1 MATPEQP
8 TMPVN
13 GNYAPHQAQ
22 TYGSMDSNYN
32 ATNAN
37 SASYGT
43 APSSTSSHAASG
55 NGGAPEIPKDE
66 VGWYFVEQY
75 YTTLSRSPEKLYLF
89 YNKRS
94 QFVSGLEEEKLS
106 VCIGQRAINDR
117 IKELDFHD
125 CKVRVTNVDSQGSD
139 QNIVI
144 QVIGEIS
151 NKGEPHKKFVQ
162 TFVLAEQTNGYFVL
176 NDIFRYIADEPE
188 LEEEQLQQDPSEM
201 PAGIQEPAPTA
212 AEPEGES
219 LKDSS
224 EVPSKEEDIAEV
236 DHRLEEVARQD
247 ESTAREASPPPAEVN
262 GTPVPETAEVADAD
276 EAPVAAVSTTEETQ
290 SQEVDEPAVIEEPA
304 EAEKPKDAAPTPP
317 IAAPKPTATPAATPA
332 AQPKPPAP
340 RTWASLA
347 ASANRVVTPAVPTP
361 VTASAPVQSKASPA
375 AQAQSSAPPALTTS
389 SPAREP
395 SPANSQGD
403 STGWQTAGHEHKQR
417 QSRSQNQIPAGE
429 MQNVRAYI
437 KNVYDTVDADA
448 LRTALAKHGEIAYFD
463 VSRQKNC
470 AFVDFT
476 TPAAFQAAVSANPH
490 KVGDENIYV
499 EERRARP
506 PFQFG
511 RGVVRGRGQDRAGGP
526 GRGGFKNDGG
536 RGGFVPRARG
546 GNPAPRARGGPQA
559 A

>member
-8 TMPVN
+8 SMPVN

-32 ATNAN
+32 AANAN
-37 SASYGT
+37 SASYGA
-43 APSSTSSHAASG
+43 APSNTSSHAASG

-94 QFVSGLEEEKLS
+94 QFVSGLEEEKLT

-188 LEEEQLQQDPSEM
+188 LEEEQLQQDPSTV
-201 PAGIQEPAPTA
+201 PAGVQEPATTSD
-212 AEPEGES
+212 EPEGEI

-224 EVPSKEEDIAEV
+224 EIPTEEDIAEV
-236 DHRLEEVARQD
+236 DHKLEEVARQD

-262 GTPVPETAEVADAD
+262 GTPVSEAAEVADVD
-276 EAPVAAVSTTEETQ
+276 EAPAAAVSMTEETP
-290 SQEVDEPAVIEEPA
+290 SKEADEPVVEEPA
-304 EAEKPKDAAPTPP
+304 EVEKPKDAAPTPP
-317 IAAPKPTATPAATPA
+317 VMAPKPAATPTA
-332 AQPKPPAP
+332 TTPAPPKPAAP

-347 ASANRVVTPAVPTP
+347 ASANRVATPAVPAPT
-361 VTASAPVQSKASPA
+361 TASTPAQPKVSPA
-375 AQAQSSAPPALTTS
+375 AQTQSFAPPAPAAS
-389 SPAREP
+389 SSTREP

-417 QSRSQNQIPAGE
+417 QSRSQNQTPAGE
-429 MQNVRAYI
+429 VQNMRAYI
-437 KNVYDTVDADA
+437 KNVYDSVDADA
-448 LRTALAKHGEIAYFD
+448 LKAALAKHGEIAYFD

-470 AFVDFT
+470 AFVDFA
-476 TPAAFQAAVSANPH
+476 TPAAFQAAVNANPH
-490 KVGDENIYV
+490 KVGDDNIYV
-499 EERRARP
+499 EERRLRSNQF
-506 PFQFG
+506 PFQ
-511 RGVVRGRGQDRAGGP
+511 RGGMRGRGQDRPGGP
-526 GRGGFKNDGG
+526 GRGGFKNEGG
-536 RGGFVPRARG
+536 RGGFVPRGRG
-546 GNPAPRARGGPQA
+546 GNVTPRARGGPQA